1 MLIGLDP
8 LLTPELLHALAAMG
22 HGDEIA
28 IVDANFPASSAARRL
43 LTLDGVDAPR
53 ALAAIL
59 SVMPLDHMVEH
70 PARVMAAVDKPKE
83 VPPAVADFARVL
95 EQALGHKLQPK
106 PVERQAF
113 YAEAKNA
120 FAILRT
126 GERRFY
132 GNILLTKGVID
143 DQGRVP
149 ELPRPRR

>member
-8 LLTPELLHALAAMG
+8 MLTPELLHALAAMG

-28 IVDANFPASSAARRL
+28 IVDANFPAASSARRL
-43 LTLDGVDAPR
+43 ITLDAADAPR

-59 SVMPLDHMVEH
+59 SVMPLDHMAEH
-70 PARVMAAVDKPKE
+70 PARVMAVVDKPKD

-95 EQALGHKLQPK
+95 ERALGHKLQPK
-106 PVERQAF
+106 PVERHAF

-120 FAILRT
+120 YAILRT

-132 GNILLTKGVID
+132 GNILLTKGVIP
-143 DQGRVP
+143 P
-149 ELPRPRR
+149 EGQP